1 MLSWKFREKKNLI
14 DYLNEIPEDATH
26 QDMFMV
32 EGKVTDHFKPYEY
45 VLEKNNEN
53 IKDK

>member
-1 MLSWKFREKKNLI
+1 MLFY
-14 DYLNEIPEDATH
+14 YLKEIPKDATQ

-45 VLEKNNEN
+45 VLEKEGLTHAEFAAKFKKGT
-53 IKDK
+53 I